1 MKQKIAICIEGG
13 MVVGIRSNISADIE
27 VEILDDND
35 MDSSDID
42 NRWELIQKELEFGNY
57 KL

>member
-57 KL
+57 